1 MQNVQ
6 NADIQRVINLVEL
19 YRTKVGK
26 ESDFAKEL
34 KAEQK
39 HRDEENADLAI
50 QLHEDGVSG
59 PIGIDVFPEIPNEL
73 LNRLRVNEQ
82 LLGHF
87 YSVVAGV
94 NANKEVLDQLLPGL
108 YDASVF
114 SAEEEAF
121 LISHFREMVNYIIRT
136 PSDDN
141 SHDCK
146 DVVLIPN
153 EVLSLIKSRVNLP
166 VGSVVYNPFAGY
178 GQFATYFR
186 DCQFYC
192 EESYVPF
199 DKEWND
205 FCDKCYKSSRQVIGK
220 HEVYA
225 QWAWL
230 KVALYANNSDAVVID
245 DACEPTSYDAVMAFI
260 YEIPKSFPDS
270 TYGNYEKFETS
281 PAFIS
286 KLQNA
291 YANLRKGGD
300 MILIVPNKALWDA
313 DVKQPMGS
321 FWENLVKE
329 HAAVEIIQ
337 LPPVM
342 SRNLYDDCCVIIA
355 KKGADVEEVNM
366 IDARFAYSA
375 SNTII
380 PLADMASRSNELLGM
395 PFKNIILND
404 EMYLIPMKVAN
415 NPVIFDN
422 GALEGVLKNKGYDPI
437 SGQRKMAS
445 IRVEEVHPN
454 LLFPQIYVVER
465 PFDEELPR
473 ALSSLGSLLTTRVRD
488 LQINLPE
495 DTPWVEMN
503 DLSHTFKGEL
513 EISTLKKAECPNNPL
528 FIEGSKDYLFSK
540 SGKFIDDFW
549 AQTHSK
555 KGSRVYEYRC
565 CTYLDG
571 KKDVILFGLSKDGIS
586 TALVYATGKPIV
598 VDQGIMALSPKN
610 DFDAMAIMALLR
622 LPVVFRQLQSYKT
635 FMLEKHLDDIFVPTN
650 KRVVFDE
657 KQRLLNEQAAY
668 NEQAEKLT
676 SQKTEYINEVR
687 MRKHDMGQY
696 IFELGNIEDLIRYY
710 IENKETEKDFGKQ
723 IETLLDEFRVS
734 LSELSTML
742 DNLSKE
748 EQFGEPTYFSIDNF
762 LSQLS
767 KRHEH
772 DGFKITYNRD
782 FSSILDFNATKKRI
796 NNNSYDEPKDN
807 LELYDNSDN
816 NLEVHDESEDNPV
829 IYEEPEDN
837 LEIYDEPEDNLEI
850 YEEPEDNLEI
860 YDEPEDNL
868 EIYEELEDNLEAYD
882 EPEIVPDTDEP
893 EIMPDTEEPE
903 IVPEAEE
910 PEPEVNLETID
921 YNTNMFKAMMT
932 PPSLYVAPNDIQRAV
947 NNIIDNARKHGF
959 TDPRRTDY
967 EIKVSLS
974 IEVERNTYKIEFRN
988 NGNPLPE
995 GMNKL
1000 RYGLKGEKAG
1010 LYAGT
1015 GIGGN
1020 YIKQF
1025 VEHYGGDYDIFMDN
1039 GWTVVRICLPIK

>member
-1 MQNVQ
+1 MQNAQ

-19 YRTKVGK
+19 YRTKVGR
-26 ESDFAKEL
+26 ESDFAKEA
-34 KAEQK
+34 KAYY
-39 HRDEENADLAI
+39 AI
-50 QLHEDGVSG
+50 QEQANAQIAEDAYVNGETTSFGWTEQDSG
-59 PIGIDVFPEIPNEL
+59 NEIWTKHL
-73 LNRLRVNEQ
+73 MVNEQ

-87 YSVVAGV
+87 YEAVAGEDADK
-94 NANKEVLDQLLPGL
+94 NVLGQLLPSF
-108 YDASVF
+108 YDATVF
-114 SAEEEAF
+114 TTEEEAF
-121 LISHFREMVNYIIRT
+121 LINHFRELVNYIIQT
-136 PSDDN
+136 PCNDLGHVHGYDY
-141 SHDCK
+141 K
-146 DVVLIPN
+146 DAALIPE
-153 EVLSLIKSRVNLP
+153 EVLSLIKSRVNFP
-166 VGSVVYNPFAGY
+166 ANSVVYNPFAGY
-178 GQFATYFR
+178 GQFATYFT

-199 DKEWND
+199 DKEWNA
-205 FCDKCYKSSRQVIGK
+205 FCDKCYESSKEVIEK
-220 HEVYA
+220 HEVYT

-230 KVALYANNSDAVVID
+230 KVALYANNIDAVVTD
-245 DACEPTSYDAVMAFI
+245 EACAPTFYDAVMAFI
-260 YEIPKSFPDS
+260 YRIPKSHPES
-270 TYGNYEKFETS
+270 TYGNYEKLETS

-286 KLQNA
+286 KLQDA

-329 HAAVEIIQ
+329 HAIVEIIQ

-404 EMYLIPMKVAN
+404 EMYFIPMKVAN

-422 GALEGVLKNKGYDPI
+422 GALEEVLKNKGYDPI

-549 AQTHSK
+549 AQAHSK

-610 DFDAMAIMALLR
+610 DFDAMTIMALLR

-657 KQRLLNEQAAY
+657 KQRLLNEQTAY
-668 NEQAEKLT
+668 NEQAEKLAT
-676 SQKTEYINEVR
+676 QKTEYINEVR

-710 IENKETEKDFGKQ
+710 IENRETEKDFCKQ

-734 LSELSTML
+734 LGELSTML

-748 EQFGEPTYFSIDNF
+748 EQFGEPKYFSIDNF
-762 LSQLS
+762 LSQLG

-772 DGFKITYNRD
+772 DGFKITYNPDRSSFVD
-782 FSSILDFNATKKRI
+782 FYATKKRTE
-796 NNNSYDEPKDN
+796 NSSFDEP
-807 LELYDNSDN
+807 EGT
-816 NLEVHDESEDNPV
+816 LEVND
-829 IYEEPEDN
+829 EPEGT
-837 LEIYDEPEDNLEI
+837 LEVFDEPEGTLEVFDEPEGTLEVYDEPEVDPDMYDDPECDSDLS
-850 YEEPEDNLEI
+850 YQPED
-860 YDEPEDNL
+860 DEMIE
-868 EIYEELEDNLEAYD
+868 
-882 EPEIVPDTDEP
+882 
-893 EIMPDTEEPE
+893 
-903 IVPEAEE
+903 
-910 PEPEVNLETID
+910 
-921 YNTNMFKAMMT
+921 YNTNMLKAMMT

-1010 LYAGT
+1010 MYAGT

-1039 GWTVVRICLPIK
+1039 GWTVVRICIPIK